1 MIELTDN
8 SVNSCYKYTPQ
19 AQGCKGIYGH
29 TQKSIRKYKKDLT
42 ELLKYKLKYIKLKYH
57 RQKICCI
64 ISVLELEDQLTFSKE
79 ALFPI
84 GHRPQHF

>member
-29 TQKSIRKYKKDLT
+29 T
-42 ELLKYKLKYIKLKYH
+42 
-57 RQKICCI
+57 
-64 ISVLELEDQLTFSKE
+64 
-79 ALFPI
+79 
-84 GHRPQHF
+84 